1 MYEIKTVSHVSLYLQ
16 VVSSTNGELANDD
29 PTAGHSNTPI
39 TANAEVEIVDET
51 KYVLSVLLLLKF

>member
-1 MYEIKTVSHVSLYLQ
+1 MFSVQLGHFIMNDLLICFISSQ

-51 KYVLSVLLLLKF
+51 K

>member
-1 MYEIKTVSHVSLYLQ
+1 MQLEHIIMSDLFICFLSCQ

-51 KYVLSVLLLLKF
+51 K